1 MKIEFPALHSEPL
14 IYFLVHSG
22 VFVLVMGLVFF
33 LLGLWFGGLIWGRYK
48 SKSRALHTEN
58 EALREEIATL
68 KRKLAE
74 QSMRPT
80 SAPLELPKILTE
92 QLPSVSEIFPER
104 VSQTYPALAALP
116 PPEETGP
123 LVTEVPPTTESP
135 APQPEVEPLLPPV
148 PEVSPTET
156 ISTKTKVTVRPK
168 AKKKPILSSLQEA
181 PPALEAVVTEE
192 APLEPFGFL
201 IAEPT
206 ELATSAKTLT
216 AIIRGSAVAPATAP
230 EAKPSVEQTPT
241 APVIEPVADP
251 DLGLIFHEPPAQAD
265 DLTQIKGI
273 STALQKRLNELGI
286 YTYQQIASWEERH
299 IREISSRLAFKDRIT
314 REKWVEQARAMS
326 SAQVLE

>member
-22 VFVLVMGLVFF
+22 VFVLVMGLIFF
-33 LLGLWFGGLIWGRYK
+33 LLGLWFGGLVWGRYK
-48 SKSRALHTEN
+48 RKSRALHTEN

-104 VSQTYPALAALP
+104 VSETYPALAALP

-123 LVTEVPPTTESP
+123 LVAEVPLILENP
-135 APQPEVEPLLPPV
+135 APEPHAELTLPPV
-148 PEVSPTET
+148 PELNPPEPLAP
-156 ISTKTKVTVRPK
+156 KAKVTVRAK
-168 AKKKPILSSLQEA
+168 AKKTHILSSLPEA
-181 PPALEAVVTEE
+181 PPALESAVTEE

-206 ELATSAKTLT
+206 ELAASAKTLT
-216 AIIRGSAVAPATAP
+216 AIIRGSAATAATAP
-230 EAKPSVEQTPT
+230 EPKPSVEQYP
-241 APVIEPVADP
+241 APAKTQPVRDP

-273 STALQKRLNELGI
+273 STVLEKRLHELGI

-314 REKWVEQARAMS
+314 REKWVEQAHALKET
-326 SAQVLE
+326 APE